1 MERFTEITKNDS
13 RLIISSFFRKTTSER
28 RNHMPRQSIFDM
40 KFSNVFPLLIQKAE
54 RKNRT
59 RDEVYEVTAWLTGY
73 TPEQIGAALGSEISY
88 GTFFTDAPSYNPRAG
103 LIKGKICGVQVE
115 TIDDPL
121 MKKIRQL
128 DKLVDELAKGKTME
142 KILRLGRAFQTTN
155 MGYIH
160 CTEWRNTRGE
170 IILKLRQ
177 QTELITFFLNDNIVY
192 VFV

>member
-1 MERFTEITKNDS
+1 
-13 RLIISSFFRKTTSER
+13 
-28 RNHMPRQSIFDM
+28 MPRQSIFDM

-73 TPEQIGAALGSEISY
+73 TPEQIDAALGSEISY
-88 GTFFTDAPSYNPRAG
+88 GTFFTDAPAYNP
-103 LIKGKICGVQVE
+103 VQVE

-142 KILRLGRAFQTTN
+142 KILR
-155 MGYIH
+155 
-160 CTEWRNTRGE
+160 
-170 IILKLRQ
+170 
-177 QTELITFFLNDNIVY
+177 
-192 VFV
+192 